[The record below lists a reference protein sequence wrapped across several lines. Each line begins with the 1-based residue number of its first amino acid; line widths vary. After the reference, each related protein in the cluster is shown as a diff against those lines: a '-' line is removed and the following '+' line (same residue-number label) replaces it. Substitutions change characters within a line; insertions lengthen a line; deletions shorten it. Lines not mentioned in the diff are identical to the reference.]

1 MLYLLY
7 LLLNKL
13 NIIKH
18 LLKHIKIH
26 IKINLYVINNFY

>member
-26 IKINLYVINNFY
+26 IKINFYVINNFY

>member
-26 IKINLYVINNFY
+26 IKINLYAINNFY